1 MTENAY
7 LYIIGP
13 LVTAVIAGVGYL
25 VKYILNKRDKK
36 HEEEIDERN
45 RRRDEIESRLTK
57 AEQKQAKAEQNQA
70 ETDKKLSLV
79 IVAIAECEHKDCPT
93 RAKLGTIMNINQ
105 TFDQHGE
112 A

>member
-1 MTENAY
+1 MNEITIT
-7 LYIIGP
+7 YIIAP
-13 LVTAVIAGVGYL
+13 IVTAVIAGIGYL

-36 HEEEIDERN
+36 HEEEIEERN
-45 RRRDEIESRLTK
+45 KRRDEIESRLTK
-57 AEQKQAKAEQNQA
+57 AEQKQAKAEQKQA

>member
-13 LVTAVIAGVGYL
+13 LVTAVIAGIGYL

-57 AEQKQAKAEQNQA
+57 AEQKQA
-70 ETDKKLSLV
+70 ETDKKLSSM
-79 IVAIAECEHKDCPT
+79 IVAIAECEHQDCPT
-93 RAKLGTIMNINQ
+93 RAKLAKLMNVTHIS
-105 TFDQHGE
+105 TEYGE

>member
-13 LVTAVIAGVGYL
+13 LVTAIIAGIGWL
-25 VKYILNKRDKK
+25 VKYILAKRDKR
-36 HEEEIDERN
+36 HEEEIEERN

-57 AEQKQAKAEQNQA
+57 AEQKQAEAEQKQA
-70 ETDKKLSLV
+70 ETDNKLSSV
-79 IVAIAECEHKDCPT
+79 IVAIAECEHQNCPT
-93 RAKLGTIMNINQ
+93 RAKLAKLMNVTHIS
-105 TFDQHGE
+105 TDHGE